1 MEMLTRMNE
10 DGRIVIAGDG
20 TPTENVMKLRAIISR
35 CFAYEKTGL
44 EPEEIMDLCK
54 MDKRARMA
62 DLLRLEEYQ
71 ALGTVEELS
80 ALVKAR
86 DEGRQVKLPCKRG
99 DKVWRICGPKG
110 RKFVAERT
118 VLSVTI
124 YEPGQFEIFTNCSD
138 WLGETVFLT
147 RAEAE
152 AALGG
157 SGDV

>member
-44 EPEEIMDLCK
+44 EPEEIMGLCE
-54 MDKRARMA
+54 MDKRAKMA

-86 DEGRQVKLPCKRG
+86 DEGRLVEMNEKLYLAMRAGARAIKNNKRLWG
-99 DKVWRICGPKG
+99 VSYCFDIFGEFGGPKEIAYLEAA
-110 RKFVAERT
+110 RILQDAAE
-118 VLSVTI
+118 
-124 YEPGQFEIFTNCSD
+124 
-138 WLGETVFLT
+138 
-147 RAEAE
+147 EAE

-157 SGDV
+157 QKDG

>member
-1 MEMLTRMNE
+1 MKKYITAEQAIGILPDGDKIHTFYTWMEPDDIESLKIIPATNE
-10 DGRIVIAGDG
+10 
-20 TPTENVMKLRAIISR
+20 LL
-35 CFAYEKTGL
+35 AYR
-44 EPEEIMDLCK
+44 D
-54 MDKRARMA
+54 
-62 DLLRLEEYQ
+62 
-71 ALGTVEELS
+71 LGTVNELS